1 VCCNSTSSDTFPNA
15 DCMTI
20 RQSTGTAAWQA
31 YRYSL
36 VWVAVLLLLLLRRRL
51 QGTEQLA
58 LLLSSAAASLQQPV
72 ADGTL
77 PGQQRHLVLNF
88 CLAIKVRSTMH
99 PHRAGQSMQKA
110 CSAPQVS

>member
-1 VCCNSTSSDTFPNA
+1 
-15 DCMTI
+15 
-20 RQSTGTAAWQA
+20 
-31 YRYSL
+31 
-36 VWVAVLLLLLLRRRL
+36 VLTVLL

-88 CLAIKVRSTMH
+88 CLAIKVGSYSMH
-99 PHRAGQSMQKA
+99 A
-110 CSAPQVS
+110 CEQDNMRNMWTGHWC